1 MSEDSARLTIDGA
14 GWVSGVRHLPSLNF
28 DDRPGGEAA
37 YLLVLHNISLPPGR
51 YGTGCIER
59 LFASTEQTVAHPFLA
74 LLAGMRVSSHFL
86 IERDGRITQFVSC
99 RQRAWHA
106 GASVFD
112 GRAACNDFSVGVELE
127 GTDFTA
133 FAPPQ
138 YAALARL
145 TRALRAAYPLRAVR
159 GHCHIAPERKTDPGP
174 CFDWHRFAADAK
186 LPADWLPPT

>member
-1 MSEDSARLTIDGA
+1 MSEGSSRLTVDGA
-14 GWVSGVRHLPSLNF
+14 GWVSGVRHLSSPNC
-28 DDRPGGEAA
+28 DERPRGESP

-51 YGTGCIER
+51 YGTGCVER
-59 LFASTEQTVAHPFLA
+59 LFANAEQALAHPFLA
-74 LLAGMRVSSHFL
+74 LLAGLRVSSHFL

-112 GRAACNDFSVGVELE
+112 GRTGCNDFSVGVELE
-127 GTDFTA
+127 GTDFTS
-133 FAPPQ
+133 FAASQ

-145 TRALRAAYPLRAVR
+145 TQSLCAAYPLRAVR

-174 CFDWHRFAADAK
+174 GFDWHRFAADAK